1 MRRKGAQRD
10 SFASLCECLCDLCV
24 SIHFFRVD
32 ESRSLTTPI
41 KLAFLVRSLDYG
53 GAQRQLITLAKAL
66 DKNRFD
72 VCVISFY
79 SGQPLEK
86 ELANS
91 GVRFVSL
98 AKRGRWDVIGFL
110 LRLIHHVRA
119 IRPDVLH
126 GYLDIPNLLALLLR
140 LFVHARVVWGIR
152 AAEIELRQY
161 DWLLRLA
168 SQLERLFARWAD
180 LIIVNSIASYE
191 HHVARGF
198 PATKMVIVPN
208 GIDTNVF
215 KPDRE
220 AGARVRTEW
229 GIDANTKLIG
239 TVGRLDPVKDL
250 PVFLQAAAIVAG
262 KRNDVR
268 FVCVGSGPASFVLK
282 LQNLA
287 NDLGIADLLFWP
299 GARADINA
307 VYNALDVF
315 CSSSQGESFSNAIAE
330 AMACGV
336 PCVVTDVGDS
346 ASIVGQCAVVV
357 PPRNPEALAEGL
369 ISMLETDRREIEQ
382 PARMRIVEN
391 FSVEKMVKLTEESI
405 ASLRQRSSAQA
416 N

>member
-1 MRRKGAQRD
+1 M
-10 SFASLCECLCDLCV
+10 
-24 SIHFFRVD
+24 
-32 ESRSLTTPI
+32 
-41 KLAFLVRSLDYG
+41 RSLDYG

-79 SGQPLEK
+79 SGQPLER

-91 GVRFVSL
+91 DVRFISL
-98 AKRGRWDVIGFL
+98 EKRGRWDVLGFL
-110 LRLIHHVRA
+110 FRLIHEVRA

-126 GYLDIPNLLALLLR
+126 GYLDIPNLLALFLK

-168 SQLERLFARWAD
+168 SQLERLCARWAD
-180 LIIVNSIASYE
+180 LIIVNSVAGYE

-198 PATKMVIVPN
+198 PARKMVIVPN
-208 GIDTNVF
+208 GIDTNLF

-220 AGARVRTEW
+220 AGARVRAEW
-229 GIDANTKLIG
+229 GITANTKVIG
-239 TVGRLDPVKDL
+239 TVGRLDRVKDL

-268 FVCVGSGPASFVLK
+268 FVCVGPGPASYVRK
-282 LQNLA
+282 LQQQA
-287 NDLGIADLLFWP
+287 KDLDISEKVIWP
-299 GARADINA
+299 GARADITA

-315 CSSSQGESFSNAIAE
+315 CSSARGESFPNAIAE
-330 AMACGV
+330 AIACGV
-336 PCVVTDVGDS
+336 PCVVTNVGDS
-346 ASIVGQCAVVV
+346 AAIVGQCGIPSEAARIV
-357 PPRNPEALAEGL
+357 PPRDPAALAAGF
-369 ISMLETDRREIEQ
+369 ISVFETDRREIEQ
-382 PARMRIVEN
+382 HARTRIVKN

-405 ASLRQRSSAQA
+405 VALLRAS
-416 N
+416 